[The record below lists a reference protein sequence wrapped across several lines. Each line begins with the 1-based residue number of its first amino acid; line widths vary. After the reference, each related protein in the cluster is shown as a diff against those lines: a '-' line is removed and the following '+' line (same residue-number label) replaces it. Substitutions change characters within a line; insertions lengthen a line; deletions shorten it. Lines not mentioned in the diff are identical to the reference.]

1 MSDTEKDLAVHIAV
15 CDERYKNIADMLKEG
30 DRRMTKIEYLIY
42 AVMALVMFG
51 PGCCGAVFPQV
62 LWNLIMAKNWIQNA
76 IKKPGALKKELGV
89 PAGKTIPAKKLAAA
103 AKKPGKEGQ
112 RARLA
117 ETLKGFKK

>member
-51 PGCCGAVFPQV
+51 PGVASQFFHKFFG
-62 LWNLIMAKNWIQNA
+62 I
-76 IKKPGALKKELGV
+76 
-89 PAGKTIPAKKLAAA
+89 
-103 AKKPGKEGQ
+103 
-112 RARLA
+112 
-117 ETLKGFKK
+117 